1 MNKIVRAL
9 IFFVLTLFWGL
20 ISLHISGLLSGILAV
35 IGTGVTAE
43 ATSIIERAMKG
54 LGEVI
59 IWKEVLS
66 VILAMIG
73 SVIVLLLI

>member
-9 IFFVLTLFWGL
+9 IFLVLTLFWGL

-35 IGTGVTAE
+35 FGTGVTAE

-54 LGEVI
+54 LGDIV

-66 VILAMIG
+66 VVLAMVG
-73 SVIVLLLI
+73 SIVVLLLI

>member
-1 MNKIVRAL
+1 MNKIVRVL

-20 ISLHISGLLSGILAV
+20 ISLRISGLLSGILAAM
-35 IGTGVTAE
+35 GTGITAE

-54 LGEVI
+54 LGDVV

-66 VILAMIG
+66 VVLAISG
-73 SVIVLLLI
+73 SIIVLLII

>member
-20 ISLHISGLLSGILAV
+20 ISLHVSGLLAGILAV
-35 IGTGVTAE
+35 LGTGITAE
-43 ATSIIERAMKG
+43 TTSIIERAMKG
-54 LGEVI
+54 LGDIV

-66 VILAMIG
+66 VLLAMVG
-73 SVIVLLLI
+73 SILVLLFI

>member
-20 ISLHISGLLSGILAV
+20 ISLHISGLFSGILA
-35 IGTGVTAE
+35 ILGTGITAE

-54 LGEVI
+54 LGEVV

-66 VILAMIG
+66 VVLAIVG
-73 SVIVLLLI
+73 SIVVLLLI

>member
-20 ISLHISGLLSGILAV
+20 ISLHVSGLLSGILAV
-35 IGTGVTAE
+35 LGTGITAE
-43 ATSIIERAMKG
+43 TTSIIERAMKG
-54 LGEVI
+54 LGDIV

-66 VILAMIG
+66 VLLAMVG
-73 SVIVLLLI
+73 SILVLLFI

>member
-20 ISLHISGLLSGILAV
+20 IGLHTSGLLAGILA
-35 IGTGVTAE
+35 ILGTGLTAE

-54 LGEVI
+54 LGDAV
-59 IWKEVLS
+59 IWKEVS
-66 VILAMIG
+66 SAVLAMVG
-73 SVIVLLLI
+73 SIIILLLI

>member
-35 IGTGVTAE
+35 LGTGVTAE

-54 LGEVI
+54 LGDIV

-66 VILAMIG
+66 VVLAMMG
-73 SVIVLLLI
+73 SIIVLLLI